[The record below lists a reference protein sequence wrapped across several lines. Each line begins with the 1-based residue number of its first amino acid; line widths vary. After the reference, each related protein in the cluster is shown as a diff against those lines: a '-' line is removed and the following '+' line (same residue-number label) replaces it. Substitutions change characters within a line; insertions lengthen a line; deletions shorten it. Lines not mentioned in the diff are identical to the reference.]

1 MTPNESVVAA
11 PSRLVIEVQ
20 WIETMYPEVF
30 AQLSRLEKRQRAEQ
44 VRVWCQSAVLAKQ
57 IDASTVERVSSREVI
72 GDRQRDQR
80 TLTDELTTV
89 KQGVGAMD
97 APDGVFNLLR

>member
-1 MTPNESVVAA
+1 MSSDQVLAA
-11 PSRLVIEVQ
+11 SSRLVIEVQ

-30 AQLSRLEKRQRAEQ
+30 AQLNRMDKRQRAEQ
-44 VRVWCQSAVLAKQ
+44 VRAWCQSAVLAKQ
-57 IDASTVERVSSREVI
+57 IDAITAERVSSREVT

-80 TLTDELTTV
+80 TLTDESTTV
-89 KQGVGAMD
+89 GQGVGAMD

>member
-20 WIETMYPEVF
+20 WIETMYPDVF
-30 AQLSRLEKRQRAEQ
+30 ARLSAMDKRQRAEQ
-44 VRVWCQSAVLAKQ
+44 VRAWCQFAVQTKQ
-57 IDASTVERVSSREVI
+57 IDPSTAERVSSCDVS

>member
-20 WIETMYPEVF
+20 WIETMYPDVF
-30 AQLSRLEKRQRAEQ
+30 ARLSAMDKRQRAEQ
-44 VRVWCQSAVLAKQ
+44 VRAWCQFAVLAKQ
-57 IDASTVERVSSREVI
+57 IDAITAERVSSREVT

-80 TLTDELTTV
+80 TLTDESTTV
-89 KQGVGAMD
+89 GQGVGAMD